1 MSDTL
6 PPDTPT
12 PDTPTPDTPT
22 PDTPTPEAGED
33 YKRIA
38 LAIQFLR
45 EQAPEQPS
53 LATVAAELGL
63 SEYHF
68 QRLFSRWAGV
78 SPKRFL
84 QYLTKERAKQALLRS
99 VSLLDASFEAGLS
112 SPGRLHD
119 LMVSCEAMTPGEV
132 KTRGAGIAIR
142 YGCVGTPFGPA
153 LLGWTLR
160 GVCHLV
166 FGDAVCLQ
174 PETALRQAWPE
185 AQLSR
190 DDGGA
195 EQRAR
200 QMFPAGVH
208 AAPVSGSLHLLLR
221 GTNFQLKVWEALLR
235 VGPGELVSYS
245 QLATLAG
252 SPRASR
258 AVGSALAANR
268 IGYLIPCHRVIRESG
283 EVGAFRWGSERKV
296 AMQGWEASRQ
306 ALPTPAEGSE

>member
-1 MSDTL
+1 MSKTSTSTS
-6 PPDTPT
+6 PPT
-12 PDTPTPDTPT
+12 PS
-22 PDTPTPEAGED
+22 TPTPEAGAD

-38 LAIQFLR
+38 QAIQFLR
-45 EQAPEQPS
+45 EQVQQQPS
-53 LATVAAELGL
+53 LATVASELGL

-84 QYLTKERAKQALLRS
+84 QYLTKERAKQALQRS
-99 VSLLDASFEAGLS
+99 LPLLDASFEAGLS

-132 KTRGAGIAIR
+132 KTRGADVAIR
-142 YGCVGTPFGPA
+142 YGCVGTPFGPV

-160 GVCHLV
+160 GVCHLA
-166 FGDAVCLQ
+166 FGAVCLQ
-174 PETALRQAWPE
+174 PETELRQAWPE
-185 AQLSR
+185 ARLSR
-190 DDGGA
+190 DDAGA
-195 EQRAR
+195 EQRAG
-200 QMFPAGVH
+200 QMFPAG
-208 AAPVSGSLHLLLR
+208 AGSGPTSGSLHLLLR

-245 QLATLAG
+245 QLAVLAG

-283 EVGAFRWGSERKV
+283 EVGAFRWGSERKA
-296 AMQGWEASRQ
+296 AMQGWEASQQ
-306 ALPTPAEGSE
+306 ALPGPGEGPLNTSG